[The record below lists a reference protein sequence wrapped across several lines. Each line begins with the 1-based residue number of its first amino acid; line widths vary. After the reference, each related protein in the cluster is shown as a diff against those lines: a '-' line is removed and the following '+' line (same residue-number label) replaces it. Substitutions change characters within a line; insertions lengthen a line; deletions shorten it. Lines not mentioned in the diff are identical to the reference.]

1 MGSTT
6 LLSCNKQLVNLSLD
20 YGRQKDDECSLEWF
34 KAFQTH
40 TPTTVVGVWQ
50 LTGLDLRHT
59 PFLRTYSQK
68 ERASQSWK
76 RPTVIHRQMNRVR
89 VDSRDSQFVRVNVR
103 FYECPQIW
111 FSCVSWPWTA
121 KIRKWAVRL
130 QQQNV
135 ILFQGRERER
145 DSTVTRTVHE
155 MWLSF
160 STDYKQWN
168 NDNLMWILLGRFSVL
183 NTGNLEMI
191 VVKMIIW
198 GFL

>member
-1 MGSTT
+1 MASTT

-20 YGRQKDDECSLEWF
+20 YGRQKDDECSLAWF
-34 KAFQTH
+34 KAFQKHWDTYAYNS
-40 TPTTVVGVWQ
+40 Q
-50 LTGLDLRHT
+50 LTRLDLRHT

-135 ILFQGRERER
+135 ILFQGRERQHC
-145 DSTVTRTVHE
+145 DTYCPWNVTFIFN
-155 MWLSF
+155 WLQ
-160 STDYKQWN
+160 TMKQ
-168 NDNLMWILLGRFSVL
+168 S
-183 NTGNLEMI
+183 
-191 VVKMIIW
+191 
-198 GFL
+198 